1 MNLIR
6 FYNKIL
12 RLMIPSLFQSMNILD
27 SYNLSVW
34 MNKIYCLKEIYSKIL
49 IKFKKKLGGKKIR
62 VKKRNQSLLVQLKN
76 LSCPP

>member
-6 FYNKIL
+6 FCNKIL
-12 RLMIPSLFQSMNILD
+12 RLMTPSLVQSMNKLD

-49 IKFKKKLGGKKIR
+49 IKFKKKIWLGGKKIR
-62 VKKRNQSLLVQLKN
+62 VKKRN
-76 LSCPP
+76 